1 MSDSPEKSTEVVI
14 NVSGLMKVFRDFWNR
29 PKARAVDGINLQV
42 GQGEVFGILG
52 PNGSGKSTTVKMLL
66 GLLYPTAGVIS
77 VFGRDPRDTAIKRRM
92 GYLPE
97 ESYLYKY
104 LTAEE
109 TLDFYGA
116 LFNLPK
122 PERRRRTEQLLE
134 MVGLAHA
141 RRRPIGE
148 FSKGMARRI
157 GLAQAMIND
166 PDLLILDEP
175 TSGLDPIGCREMKNL
190 ISLLKSRGKTVVVCS
205 HLLGD
210 VEDICDRVVI
220 MYGGKIRAEGTLGE
234 LLTVSDVNTITV
246 PALASEEMK
255 KALASLRELL
265 HGEEF
270 KVDHPKKSLEEFFL
284 DVIEKAKAESVSTS
298 GVLSGGKVAEYLS
311 GDASGKE
318 KLLADLVQ
326 ANKDER
332 NPEGETGTGDEAN
345 DISNDAKQKLDSL
358 AESKNKRSDQD
369 DEKGQEEREAEKAKA
384 NERLKHLV
392 GK

>member
-1 MSDSPEKSTEVVI
+1 MSDSLEKSTEVVVE
-14 NVSGLMKVFRDFWNR
+14 VSSLVKVFRDFWTR
-29 PKARAVDGINLQV
+29 PKAHAVDGIDLKIR
-42 GQGEVFGILG
+42 QGEVFGILG

-66 GLLYPTAGVIS
+66 GLLYPTAGVVS
-77 VFGRDPRDTAIKRRM
+77 VFGRNPRNTAIKRKM

-122 PERRRRTEQLLE
+122 SERRRRTDQLLE

-210 VEDICDRVVI
+210 VEDICDKVVI

-246 PALASEEMK
+246 PALSPAEMK
-255 KALASLRELL
+255 KALESLRKLL

-270 KVDHPKKSLEEFFL
+270 EVDHPKKSLEEFFL
-284 DVIEKAKAESVSTS
+284 DVVEKAKAESVVTS
-298 GVLSGGKVAEYLS
+298 GVLSGGKVPEYLV
-311 GDASGKE
+311 GEAEGKE
-318 KLLADLVQ
+318 EILEKLAHPQSNERQSEDQ
-326 ANKDER
+326 NAATETDEMS
-332 NPEGETGTGDEAN
+332 E
-345 DISNDAKQKLDSL
+345 DAKQKLENLADSGKKKADEANDEDQEKQAAEL
-358 AESKNKRSDQD
+358 AEV
-369 DEKGQEEREAEKAKA
+369 
-384 NERLKHLV
+384 NERLKNLV
-392 GK
+392 EK